1 MTATEMGADDLES
14 LLNFVGD
21 LDKVDLAPTAGGTAH
36 ELRSTTAH
44 TEGLQKL
51 PGNGNLL
58 GGWGG
63 EGKAHGVAYTLRE
76 QHGKRR
82 DVLNRSLTNGAR
94 LRNAKMK
101 RHMRQDAGKL
111 AIGENRRGN
120 VVDLGGENDVFKAA
134 LLEMPHEGDGTLDK
148 LLGLRQVFAR
158 VDPLVEG
165 AGVHSDANGDSSLP
179 SRIDDGVNAIER
191 ANVSGVDANASGTA
205 TSSLDGKAVVEVYVR
220 NDGDWRLG
228 ARLGKSVESIGVR
241 NRYANDF
248 TAKLS
253 EVMDLRKRRCGI
265 ESWRWCTWIGPTREF
280 PRQRERYLRAPGE

>member
-1 MTATEMGADDLES
+1 
-14 LLNFVGD
+14 
-21 LDKVDLAPTAGGTAH
+21 
-36 ELRSTTAH
+36 
-44 TEGLQKL
+44 
-51 PGNGNLL
+51 
-58 GGWGG
+58 
-63 EGKAHGVAYTLRE
+63 
-76 QHGKRR
+76 
-82 DVLNRSLTNGAR
+82 
-94 LRNAKMK
+94 
-101 RHMRQDAGKL
+101 
-111 AIGENRRGN
+111 
-120 VVDLGGENDVFKAA
+120 
-134 LLEMPHEGDGTLDK
+134 MPHEGDGTLDK

-191 ANVSGVDANASGTA
+191 ANVSGVDANAIGTA

-248 TAKLS
+248 TAELS

-265 ESWRWCTWIGPTREF
+265 GRGGGAHGLDRHGSSPANGNVTYEHLVSELPRKRSVLLGRKSKVEHANLQRQFERCPASKRRRTESLREQCPGKIGRSG
-280 PRQRERYLRAPGE
+280 RASRHPCE